1 MKTIDLGQVLLF
13 LWNFL
18 FLFSLCFCLWL
29 FCWGLGFG
37 WKWYTLLIVR
47 LFNLLTGCRRNC
59 YSHSACN
66 DGWRLYFLLD
76 KVQCIVSIF
85 QKIFFLN
92 LFWKCFKSKVKFGSK
107 SQLTLIFQFTL
118 PNGFTTDVEFLHSGG
133 RCINSDIRVVA
144 DVLSKLLK
152 QNTFEI
158 LNRFCNFNR
167 NLNLLS
173 TVLDQRFDIQS
184 DLFHQNWLWT
194 VNHCIGFLQFE
205 RENN

>member
-1 MKTIDLGQVLLF
+1 VKVIDLGEALLF
-13 LWNFL
+13 LWSFL
-18 FLFSLCFCLWL
+18 FLLSLCFCLWL
-29 FCWGLGFG
+29 FCWGLGFD
-37 WKWYTLLIVR
+37 WRRYTLLIVR
-47 LFNLLTGCRRNC
+47 LFNLLAGCRRNC
-59 YSHSACN
+59 YSHSVCS

-76 KVQCIVSIF
+76 EVQCIVSIF

-92 LFWKCFKSKVKFGSK
+92 LLRKCFKSKVKFGSK

-118 PNGFTTDVEFLHSGG
+118 PNGFTTDVEFLHSGS

-158 LNRFCNFNR
+158 LNRFGNFNR
-167 NLNLLS
+167 NLDLFS